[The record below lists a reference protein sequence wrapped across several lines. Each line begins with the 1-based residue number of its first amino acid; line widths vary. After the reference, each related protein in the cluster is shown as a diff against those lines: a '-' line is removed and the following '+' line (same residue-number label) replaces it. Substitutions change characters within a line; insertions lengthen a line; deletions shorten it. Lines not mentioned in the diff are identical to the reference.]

1 MKINTY
7 PNPWDLRYFQEIAYT
22 QNLSRAAERLGIGQ
36 PALSLSL
43 KRLEE
48 SIQAKL
54 FYRRHKGLTLTSAG
68 QRLLKESNRLLA
80 DWEALIAQTK
90 KSQNEMVGRFSLGAH
105 PSVALYAINK
115 ALKKIYSEHQGIE
128 IQLEHDLSRV
138 ISERVISGEIDF
150 GIVVNPT
157 RHPDLVIQKLA
168 TDEVGFW
175 KVSGGLKDVLLCNS
189 HLHQTQSLL
198 KKIKSK
204 KVFSRTITSDSLE
217 VVASLAQAGLGTA
230 ILPTRVARFFNKDL
244 ELVEGLPVY
253 QDEICFIYRSDLVKT
268 SSSRYLIDTFT
279 NYKLL

>member
-48 SIQAKL
+48 AMQTKL

-80 DWEALIAQTK
+80 DWESLVAQTK
-90 KSQNEMVGRFSLGAH
+90 KSQNDMVGRFSLGVH
-105 PSVALYAINK
+105 PSVALYSLNR
-115 ALKKIYSEHQGIE
+115 ALRKVYSDHQGIE
-128 IQLEHDLSRV
+128 IHLEHDLSR
-138 ISERVISGEIDF
+138 IINERVISGEIDF
-150 GIVVNPT
+150 GIVVNPM
-157 RHPDLVIQKLA
+157 RHPDLVIHKLA

-175 KVSGGLKDVLLCNS
+175 KVSGGIKDVLICNS

-204 KVFSRTITSDSLE
+204 NIFSRTLTSESLE

-230 ILPTRVARFFNKDL
+230 ILPQRVARFFTRDL
-244 ELVEGLPVY
+244 ELVATLPVY
-253 QDEICFIYRSDLVKT
+253 QDEICFIYRSDIVKT
-268 SSSRYLIDTFT
+268 SSSRYLIDTFVREA
-279 NYKLL
+279 L